1 MEQQPLRVFCIGLNN
16 HWLSHW
22 VSRPDVQVA
31 GVSNRYGEATEHC
44 AHLPQFE
51 DIPGALRLLKPD
63 LVTMVT
69 PPSAKTCMET
79 IRTVLDSGFDI
90 YLEKFRPQ
98 SWKDGATMIS
108 LSRSTGRQIA
118 IGESYRFDKFV
129 EQTKQVILSGRLGN
143 LEQIVWRCQRPNI
156 RAAWM
161 NEYEHVMLE
170 DLTYHHLG
178 VIHYL
183 IGVERFKQVYA
194 TSVLPSWSIEQSP
207 SVVSLLA
214 QSDEGLNLNY
224 YASWAAHGAATS
236 WLGEFQIDGS
246 KGSLQLRSNGLVFI
260 HRDGAEEK
268 IAPDDAYSFELREG
282 IVNEFIDACK
292 QGRKSDL
299 DILLFQPVIRMIQAS
314 LESVRT
320 GNKVKI

>member
-1 MEQQPLRVFCIGLNN
+1 MEPRQLRVFCIGLQN

-22 VSRPDVQVA
+22 GSRPDVEVV
-31 GVSNRYGEATEHC
+31 GVSNRYQEANEHY

-51 DIPGALRLLKPD
+51 DIQGALQKLNPD

-69 PPSAKTCMET
+69 PPYAKTCMET
-79 IRTVLDSGFDI
+79 IRTVVESGFDI

-98 SWKDGATMIS
+98 SWEDGATMVS
-108 LSRSTGRQIA
+108 LSRSRGRQIA

-129 EQTKQVILSGRLGN
+129 EQAKRVILSGKLGE
-143 LEQIVWRCQRPNI
+143 LGQIVWRCQRPNI

-178 VIHYL
+178 VIHYM
-183 IGVERFKQVYA
+183 IGAERFNQVFA
-194 TSVLPSWSIEQSP
+194 TSVLPSWSIEKSP

-214 QSDEGLNLNY
+214 QSNEGLHLNY
-224 YASWAAHGAATS
+224 YASWAAHSAETS
-236 WLGEFQIDGS
+236 WLGEFQLDGS
-246 KGSLQLRSNGLVFI
+246 EGSLQLRGDRLVFI
-260 HRDGAEEK
+260 HHDGAEET
-268 IAPDDAYSFELREG
+268 IVPDESNGFELRAG
-282 IVNEFIDACK
+282 IVNEFMAACM

-299 DILLFQPVIRMIQAS
+299 DISSFQPVIRMIQAS

-320 GNKVKI
+320 GNKVDI

>member
-1 MEQQPLRVFCIGLNN
+1 MEQRPLRVFCIGLQN

-22 VSRPDVQVA
+22 VSRPDVQVV
-31 GVSNRYGEATEHC
+31 GVSNRYREANEHC

-51 DIPGALRLLKPD
+51 DIPSALRLLNPD

-69 PPSAKTCMET
+69 PPHAKTCIET
-79 IRTVLDSGFDI
+79 IRAVLDCGFDI

-98 SWKDGATMIS
+98 SWEDGAILAS
-108 LSRSTGRQIA
+108 LSRTTSKQIA

-129 EQTKQVILSGRLGN
+129 EQAKQVILSGRLGK
-143 LEQIVWRCQRPNI
+143 LEQIVWQCYRPNI

-183 IGVERFKQVYA
+183 IGAERFCQVYA
-194 TSVLPSWSIEQSP
+194 TSVLPSWSIEKSP
-207 SVVSLLA
+207 LVVSLLA
-214 QSDEGLNLNY
+214 QGDEGLQLNY

-246 KGSLQLRSNGLVFI
+246 EGSLLLRNDWLVFI
-260 HRDGAEEK
+260 NRDGEEEM
-268 IAPDDAYSFELREG
+268 IVTDGSYGSELRAG
-282 IVNEFIDACK
+282 IVKEFIAACN
-292 QGRKSDL
+292 QGRKSEL
-299 DILLFQPVIRMIQAS
+299 EISSFQPVIRVIQAS

-320 GNKVKI
+320 GNKVDI

>member
-1 MEQQPLRVFCIGLNN
+1 MEQRPLRVFCIGLQN

-22 VSRPDVQVA
+22 VSRPDVQVV
-31 GVSNRYGEATEHC
+31 GVSNRYREANEHC

-51 DIPGALRLLKPD
+51 DIPSALRMLNPD

-69 PPSAKTCMET
+69 PPHAKTCVET
-79 IRTVLDSGFDI
+79 IRAVLDCGFDI

-98 SWKDGATMIS
+98 SWEDGAILAS
-108 LSRSTGRQIA
+108 LSRTTGKQIA

-129 EQTKQVILSGRLGN
+129 EQAKQVILSGRLGK
-143 LEQIVWRCQRPNI
+143 LEQIVWRCYRPNI

-183 IGVERFKQVYA
+183 IGAERICQVFA
-194 TSVLPSWSIEQSP
+194 TSVLPSWSIEKSP

-214 QSDEGLNLNY
+214 QGDEGLQLNY

-246 KGSLQLRSNGLVFI
+246 EGSLLLRNDWLVFI
-260 HRDGAEEK
+260 NRDGEEEM
-268 IAPDDAYSFELREG
+268 IVTDGSHGSELRAG
-282 IVNEFIDACK
+282 IVNEFMAACN
-292 QGRKSDL
+292 QGRKSEL
-299 DILLFQPVIRMIQAS
+299 EISSFQPVIRVIQAS

-320 GNKVKI
+320 GNKVDI